1 MRFSALFHSLLM
13 CIAISSVT
21 LTFTSVAQAQTGNR
35 VEIAEGTLGN
45 GNPTDSEHQKNG
57 RVSCVPLNRI
67 AIEALRYLAEFRSE
81 NCPDARYVFC
91 NREGTGIESMMRS
104 FATAC
109 DNAGI
114 EKIRFIRLSVGCMRW
129 PSASSS
135 SVPSMDIRWVRRR
148 RRDDLAANFAAARS
162 IREVGRNKECRLP
175 GTLAQWPVLAGPGP
189 RQCLAKVPGAV
200 RTIF

>member
-114 EKIRFIRLSVGCMRW
+114 EKIRFIRDPTFVFLILT
-129 PSASSS
+129 A
-135 SVPSMDIRWVRRR
+135 
-148 RRDDLAANFAAARS
+148 LAVS
-162 IREVGRNKECRLP
+162 IRRKQQCNGHRLLVERLEQ
-175 GTLAQWPVLAGPGP
+175 TFST
-189 RQCLAKVPGAV
+189 
-200 RTIF
+200 RTPTMPCQRSGCCPFYILICFSKYK